1 MNRLPG
7 AVQRHLA
14 ALRAMLVFTV
24 ICGIAYPLL
33 VTGIAQLGFKNTADG
48 SLLTNSKGQVVGSK
62 LLCEAFT
69 AKDGTPLP
77 QYFQSRPS
85 NAINS
90 SNSAAAGDAKNVDG
104 QYYACDP
111 TQSGGT
117 NLGPN
122 SDTLKANIQNYQQ
135 VMSKFDSVDGYSV
148 TPAQVAPDAVT
159 ASGSGLDPDISVLN
173 ADQQARRIATTRDLP
188 LATVQA
194 LIGKYTSGR
203 PLGFLGE
210 PGVNVLELNL
220 ALDDQHPYSGA

>member
-7 AVQRHLA
+7 AIGRHLA
-14 ALRAMLVFTV
+14 AIRAMILFTV

-33 VTGIAQLGFKNTADG
+33 VTGIAQLGFKNSADG
-48 SLLTNSKGQVVGSK
+48 SLITNSKGQVIGSK
-62 LLCEAFT
+62 LLCQSFT

-85 NAINS
+85 DAINS
-90 SNSAAAGDAKNVDG
+90 SNSAAANDSKNVDG

-111 TQSGGT
+111 TQSAGS

-122 SDTLKANIQNYQQ
+122 SPVLAANIKNYQSI
-135 VMSKFDSVDGYSV
+135 MSKFDSVDGYVV
-148 TPAQVAPDAVT
+148 TPGEVAPDAVT

-173 ADQQARRIATTRDLP
+173 ADQQAHRIAATRDLS
-188 LATVQA
+188 LATVQN
-194 LIGKYTSGR
+194 LIGKYTDGR
-203 PLGFLGE
+203 DLGFLGE

-220 ALDDQHPYSGA
+220 ALDELQGKA

>member
-7 AVQRHLA
+7 AIGRHLA
-14 ALRAMLVFTV
+14 AVRAMIVFTIV
-24 ICGIAYPLL
+24 LGIAYPLL
-33 VTGIAQLGFKNTADG
+33 VTGIAQLGFKSTADG
-48 SLLTNSKGQVVGSK
+48 SLLKNSHGQVVGSK
-62 LLCEAFT
+62 LLCQT
-69 AKDGTPLP
+69 YTQKDGTPLP

-90 SNSAAAGDAKNVDG
+90 SNLAAANDPKNVDN

-111 TQSGGT
+111 TQSAGT

-122 SDTLKANIQNYQQ
+122 SAVLAANIKNYQSI
-135 VMSKFDSVDGYSV
+135 MSKFDSVGGY
-148 TPAQVAPDAVT
+148 TLAPDQVAPDAVT

-188 LATVQA
+188 LATVQG
-194 LIGKYTSGR
+194 LIAKYTGGR
-203 PLGFLGE
+203 DIGFLGE

-220 ALDDQHPYSGA
+220 ALDELQGKD